1 MTQFF
6 SNTENALFFRLL
18 LSHLL
23 TDFVLQPT
31 SWVVHKQQ
39 KLQRSKY
46 LYWHS
51 LIAGILAYVLVGQ
64 WASVWVIAFVGVTH
78 GLIDYLTLRFSGSQ
92 PLRPFLIDQAAHLSV
107 LLLTWLW
114 LTNNWDNMGR
124 LISASL
130 TEQRIVTVLSGYLI
144 CTTPVGFVVGIAT
157 SKWQRQLIDPLNP
170 SASDTLDDAGK
181 WIGIAERVLI
191 FSFVLLNQYEAIG
204 FLIAAKSLLRFR
216 EGEKAAKQSEYVLV
230 GTLLSYGMAILIGL
244 LTKLIIE

>member
-6 SNTENALFFRLL
+6 TADENALFFRLL

-31 SWVVHKQQ
+31 SWVLHKQQ
-39 KLQRSKY
+39 KLHRSKY

-51 LIAGILAYVLVGQ
+51 LVAGILAYV
-64 WASVWVIAFVGVTH
+64 FVGFWAVVSLIVFVGITH
-78 GLIDYLTLRFSGSQ
+78 GLIDYLKLRFGGPQ
-92 PLRPFLIDQAAHLSV
+92 PLRPFLIDQVAHVCV
-107 LLLTWLW
+107 LLLVWLW
-114 LTNNWDNMGR
+114 LTDNWIDLGR
-124 LISASL
+124 LVRSAL
-130 TEQRIVTVLSGYLI
+130 TEQRVVAVLSGYLI
-144 CTTPVGFVVGIAT
+144 CTTPIGFIVGMAT

-170 SASDTLDDAGK
+170 SASDSLDDAGK

-230 GTLLSYGMAILIGL
+230 GTLLSYSMAILIGL
-244 LTKLIIE
+244 MTKLVIE